1 MTPTLDLSLN
11 DHNGVV
17 VRRHPLTRDQR
28 LNVRSGSE
36 ADATEANVRFDADFV
51 EILFGRALWLH
62 RGENHFATQ
71 LIANPDSKNHRG
83 DKRYSTG
90 DVCSP
95 RPPTK
100 STQSATTRPSAR
112 QEAIL
117 YTHLTGP
124 EYLSLVGQLRG
135 VADDVIRR
143 RTDGFLRIFD
153 LQDDVDAPM
162 SAYSKGM
169 RQKILIAAAL
179 LHDPAVVVLDE
190 PNSGLDVTTTLV
202 LRSLIQALA
211 SEGRIVVSK
220 ASSRWPP
227 TSSSSSTGGW
237 WRTTRSPGC
246 AS

>member
-100 STQSATTRPSAR
+100 STQSATSRPSAR

-117 YTHLTGP
+117 YTRLRRPHPGAEQLIIRLPETSAHFPPHVHLDQRELLGI
-124 EYLSLVGQLRG
+124 LRADLVE
-135 VADDVIRR
+135 V
-143 RTDGFLRIFD
+143 
-153 LQDDVDAPM
+153 
-162 SAYSKGM
+162 
-169 RQKILIAAAL
+169 
-179 LHDPAVVVLDE
+179 
-190 PNSGLDVTTTLV
+190 
-202 LRSLIQALA
+202 
-211 SEGRIVVSK
+211 
-220 ASSRWPP
+220 
-227 TSSSSSTGGW
+227 GG
-237 WRTTRSPGC
+237 
-246 AS
+246 